1 MRQATE
7 ERRLRLLTT
16 EGEEPKALRG
26 PGTVALRG
34 PGTVALR
41 GAYRGV
47 LLSNKG
53 TPLVCRSSSPRPP
66 NRTTLVCFPLGS
78 SYYLVITSIG

>member
-16 EGEEPKALRG
+16 EREEPK
-26 PGTVALRG
+26 ALRG

-53 TPLVCRSSSPRPP
+53 TPLVSVSSSARPTS
-66 NRTTLVCFPLGS
+66 RTTLAWQHDS
-78 SYYLVITSIG
+78 SRVF